1 LASSDIGQ
9 LVTNQQTSGWIQNK
23 LSLRT
28 QKQAEIRLS
37 VERVTSVFSDSVTG
51 MIRAVMYSRNLN
63 LLFEEVCKH
72 PVGKLQILA
81 FDVVASRDTRLI
93 GNYNK
98 KYSNNACAARQRS
111 KIRS

>member
-9 LVTNQQTSGWIQNK
+9 LVTNQQKSGWIQNK
-23 LSLRT
+23 LSFRT
-28 QKQAEIRLS
+28 QKQAGIRLS
-37 VERVTSVFSDSVTG
+37 VERVTSVFSYSVTG

-72 PVGKLQILA
+72 PVGKLQILT